1 MLSNDRTRIILMNP
15 VRIDFKLSKHQKD
28 GSAGKNAVASS
39 SSSIAWGGNDIKA
52 DGNDGFWMTGLNNE
66 NMWDGV
72 PFSVQRR
79 FKTKAARTVVDSYIK
94 FRLLFDKPKKDPVDI
109 FSEIKDNFM
118 ALDKS
123 DLSTIDMIELLKQL
137 ERAKQYQA
145 VKTAKEKKN
154 ISELE
159 EKLVKAKLIQ
169 YQTEKSLIKFI
180 LQSKKG
186 LCLTEIENFDR
197 VIPSEVID
205 KIEAAETLKVFDNY
219 YILHYDP
226 TGAENIFKKLTDK
239 PEPKDPIVFGVISGS
254 DKLYYIAD
262 WIDKY
267 CNLTYKELLK
277 ESCDMKLEIK
287 PAKK

>member
-28 GSAGKNAVASS
+28 GSAGKIAVASS

-197 VIPSEVID
+197 VIPSEEID
-205 KIEAAETLKVFDNY
+205 
-219 YILHYDP
+219 
-226 TGAENIFKKLTDK
+226 
-239 PEPKDPIVFGVISGS
+239 
-254 DKLYYIAD
+254 
-262 WIDKY
+262 
-267 CNLTYKELLK
+267 
-277 ESCDMKLEIK
+277 
-287 PAKK
+287 